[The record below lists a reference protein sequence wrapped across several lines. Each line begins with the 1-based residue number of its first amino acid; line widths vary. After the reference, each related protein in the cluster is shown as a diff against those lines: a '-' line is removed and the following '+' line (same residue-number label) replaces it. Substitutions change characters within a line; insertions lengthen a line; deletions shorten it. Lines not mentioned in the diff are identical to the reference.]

1 MKAMFPTEAQIN
13 QTALTFTLGA
23 MGLLLCSSRSHAQQ
37 EPNRE
42 IKASTVS
49 TNKYRFK
56 FRFNAASPAEAAR
69 ALEAIRQVCG
79 GK

>member
-1 MKAMFPTEAQIN
+1 MLPTHLQLNKALIG
-13 QTALTFTLGA
+13 ALTLMVGA
-23 MGLLLCSSRSHAQQ
+23 MGPLLCSSRSHAQQ

-42 IKASTVS
+42 IKVS
-49 TNKYRFK
+49 TDKYRFK